1 MTISIKYTERFKKT
15 IKALNDTSNILKS
28 SIQMVSDTVIYF
40 RNKYPD
46 DINNSSSNVFKDE
59 LSKVIFSIRG
69 YPLISALYYT
79 EGTSLHTIFDQGLYS
94 DCIKLISRIVE
105 DSKWHN
111 VFIKKWLNEAGGGSK
126 SERSLISKL
135 AEAGVLVLPKDKSHK
150 TFQRK
155 TRDFTADRIK
165 ARQDDRFRSI
175 INDEIDAGQRFDGT
189 DISAFTTNDA
199 SLHLFVRKSHDGNR
213 GL

>member
-28 SIQMVSDTVIYF
+28 SIQMVSDTVIDF

-46 DINNSSSNVFKDE
+46 DINNSSSNVFRGE

-111 VFIKKWLNEAGGGSK
+111 VFIKKWLNEAIYNYTGK
-126 SERSLISKL
+126 SFRK
-135 AEAGVLVLPKDKSHK
+135 VTNRYKDIECHY
-150 TFQRK
+150 FEY
-155 TRDFTADRIK
+155 D
-165 ARQDDRFRSI
+165 
-175 INDEIDAGQRFDGT
+175 IDALT
-189 DISAFTTNDA
+189 VSISQNAKGNTCYTIYPTIILREYNGN
-199 SLHLFVRKSHDGNR
+199 SVLHELTIGYDFKRIPSEINYKWYNK
-213 GL
+213 L

>member
-28 SIQMVSDTVIYF
+28 SIQMVSDTVIDF

-46 DINNSSSNVFKDE
+46 DINNSSSNVFRGE

-105 DSKWHN
+105 DSKWYK
-111 VFIKKWLNEAGGGSK
+111 VFIKKWLNEAIYNYTGK
-126 SERSLISKL
+126 SFRK
-135 AEAGVLVLPKDKSHK
+135 VTNRYKDIECHY
-150 TFQRK
+150 FEY
-155 TRDFTADRIK
+155 D
-165 ARQDDRFRSI
+165 
-175 INDEIDAGQRFDGT
+175 IDALT
-189 DISAFTTNDA
+189 VSISQNAKGNTCYTIYPTIILREYNGN
-199 SLHLFVRKSHDGNR
+199 SILHELTIGYDFKRIPSEINYKWYNK
-213 GL
+213 L

>member
-28 SIQMVSDTVIYF
+28 SIQMVSDTVIDF

-46 DINNSSSNVFKDE
+46 DINNSSSNVFRGE

-105 DSKWHN
+105 DSKWHK
-111 VFIKKWLNEAGGGSK
+111 VFIKKWLNEAIYNYTGK
-126 SERSLISKL
+126 SFRK
-135 AEAGVLVLPKDKSHK
+135 VTNRYKDIECHY
-150 TFQRK
+150 FEY
-155 TRDFTADRIK
+155 D
-165 ARQDDRFRSI
+165 
-175 INDEIDAGQRFDGT
+175 IDALT
-189 DISAFTTNDA
+189 VSISQNAKGNTCYTIYPTIILREYNGN
-199 SLHLFVRKSHDGNR
+199 SILHELTIGYDFKRIPSEINYKWYNK
-213 GL
+213 L

>member
-28 SIQMVSDTVIYF
+28 SIQMVSDTVIDF

-46 DINNSSSNVFKDE
+46 DINNSSSNVFRGE

-105 DSKWHN
+105 DSKWHK
-111 VFIKKWLNEAGGGSK
+111 VFIKKWLNEAIYNYTGK
-126 SERSLISKL
+126 SFRK
-135 AEAGVLVLPKDKSHK
+135 VTNRYKDIECHY
-150 TFQRK
+150 FEY
-155 TRDFTADRIK
+155 D
-165 ARQDDRFRSI
+165 
-175 INDEIDAGQRFDGT
+175 IDALT
-189 DISAFTTNDA
+189 VSISQNAKGNTCYTIYPTIILREYNGN
-199 SLHLFVRKSHDGNR
+199 SVLHELTIGYDFKRIPSEINYKWYNK
-213 GL
+213 L

>member
-28 SIQMVSDTVIYF
+28 SIQMVSDTVIDF

-59 LSKVIFSIRG
+59 LSKVIFSIRD

-79 EGTSLHTIFDQGLYS
+79 EGTSIHTIFDQGLYS

-105 DSKWHN
+105 DSKWHK
-111 VFIKKWLNEAGGGSK
+111 VFIKKWLNEAIYNYTGK
-126 SERSLISKL
+126 SFRK
-135 AEAGVLVLPKDKSHK
+135 VTNRYKDIECHY
-150 TFQRK
+150 FEY
-155 TRDFTADRIK
+155 D
-165 ARQDDRFRSI
+165 
-175 INDEIDAGQRFDGT
+175 IDALT
-189 DISAFTTNDA
+189 VSISQNAKGNTCYTIYPTIILREYNGN
-199 SLHLFVRKSHDGNR
+199 SILHELTIGYDFKRIPSEINYKWYNK
-213 GL
+213 L

>member
-28 SIQMVSDTVIYF
+28 SIQMVSDTVIDF

-46 DINNSSSNVFKDE
+46 DINNSSSNVFRGE

-105 DSKWHN
+105 DSKWHK
-111 VFIKKWLNEAGGGSK
+111 VFIKKWLNEAIYNYTGK
-126 SERSLISKL
+126 SFRK
-135 AEAGVLVLPKDKSHK
+135 VTNRYKDIECHY
-150 TFQRK
+150 FEY
-155 TRDFTADRIK
+155 D
-165 ARQDDRFRSI
+165 
-175 INDEIDAGQRFDGT
+175 IDALT
-189 DISAFTTNDA
+189 VSISQNAKGNTCYTIYPTIILREYNGN
-199 SLHLFVRKSHDGNR
+199 SILHELTIGYDFKRIPSEINYN
-213 GL
+213 

>member
-28 SIQMVSDTVIYF
+28 SIQMVSDTVIDF

-111 VFIKKWLNEAGGGSK
+111 VFIKKWLNEAIYNYTGK
-126 SERSLISKL
+126 SFRK
-135 AEAGVLVLPKDKSHK
+135 VTNRYKDIECHY
-150 TFQRK
+150 FEY
-155 TRDFTADRIK
+155 D
-165 ARQDDRFRSI
+165 
-175 INDEIDAGQRFDGT
+175 IDALT
-189 DISAFTTNDA
+189 VSISQNAKGNTCYTIYPTIILREYSGN
-199 SLHLFVRKSHDGNR
+199 SILHELTIGYDFKRTPSEINYKWYNK
-213 GL
+213 L

>member
-28 SIQMVSDTVIYF
+28 SIQLVSDTVIDF

-46 DINNSSSNVFKDE
+46 DINNSSSNVFRGE

-105 DSKWHN
+105 DSKWHK
-111 VFIKKWLNEAGGGSK
+111 VFIKKWLNEAIYNYTGK
-126 SERSLISKL
+126 SFRK
-135 AEAGVLVLPKDKSHK
+135 VTNRYKDIECHY
-150 TFQRK
+150 FEY
-155 TRDFTADRIK
+155 D
-165 ARQDDRFRSI
+165 
-175 INDEIDAGQRFDGT
+175 IDALT
-189 DISAFTTNDA
+189 VSISQNAKGNTCYTIYPTIILREYNGN
-199 SLHLFVRKSHDGNR
+199 SILHELTIGYDFKRIPSEINYKWYNK
-213 GL
+213 L

>member
-28 SIQMVSDTVIYF
+28 SIQMVSDTVIDF

-46 DINNSSSNVFKDE
+46 DINNSSSNVFRGE

-105 DSKWHN
+105 DSKWHK
-111 VFIKKWLNEAGGGSK
+111 VFIKKWLNEAIYNYTGK
-126 SERSLISKL
+126 SFRKVTNRYKDIECHYFEYDIDVLTVSISQNAKGNTCYTIYPTIILREYNGNSILHELTIGYDFKRIPSEINYKWYNKL
-135 AEAGVLVLPKDKSHK
+135 
-150 TFQRK
+150 
-155 TRDFTADRIK
+155 
-165 ARQDDRFRSI
+165 
-175 INDEIDAGQRFDGT
+175 
-189 DISAFTTNDA
+189 
-199 SLHLFVRKSHDGNR
+199 
-213 GL
+213 

>member
-28 SIQMVSDTVIYF
+28 SIQMVSDTVIDF

-46 DINNSSSNVFKDE
+46 DINNSSSNVFRGE

-105 DSKWHN
+105 DSKWHK
-111 VFIKKWLNEAGGGSK
+111 VFIKKWLNEAIYNYTGK
-126 SERSLISKL
+126 SFRK
-135 AEAGVLVLPKDKSHK
+135 VTNRYKDIECYY
-150 TFQRK
+150 FEY
-155 TRDFTADRIK
+155 D
-165 ARQDDRFRSI
+165 
-175 INDEIDAGQRFDGT
+175 IDALT
-189 DISAFTTNDA
+189 VSISQNA
-199 SLHLFVRKSHDGNR
+199 KGNTCYTI
-213 GL
+213 